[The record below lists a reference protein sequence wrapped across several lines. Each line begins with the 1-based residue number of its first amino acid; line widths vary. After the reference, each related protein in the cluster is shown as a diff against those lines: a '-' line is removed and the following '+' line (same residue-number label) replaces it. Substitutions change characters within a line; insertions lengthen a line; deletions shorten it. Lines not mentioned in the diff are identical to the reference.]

1 MISLR
6 GRHKDQTLTVVGKG
20 PSLEY
25 LSKDDFVP
33 GPVIAINHAII
44 AVEELGLSNAIYA
57 MQKDGGRKRTHPN
70 GIMNPECEH
79 SDNCDDCGGKVR
91 PKKAILLVHRHESLY
106 CFSDYSPRYVFDWDM
121 LGLPGNE
128 CSFIFA
134 IQMGKLF
141 ACNGFRFISFDAH
154 TNGNRYT
161 YIPGSGLSD
170 AEHPYES
177 QVPKIDKYINGYR
190 CEWITPK

>member
-25 LSKDDFVP
+25 LSKEDFVP

-44 AVEELGLSNAIYA
+44 AVEELGLSNTIYA

-106 CFSDYSPRYVFDWDM
+106 CFSDYSPRYVFDWDV

-154 TNGNRYT
+154 TNGNRHT
-161 YIPGSGLSD
+161 YIPGEGLSGI
-170 AEHPYES
+170 ASYES